1 MTADK
6 RKRKLAIFWLGPLLV
21 GSCIATGYEAT
32 HRLILHTSNLHGKKI
47 ELFQNENLHSGKEL
61 AALRQVHSN
70 KQKTKMHEEDKTL
83 VSVLVELQETEMQ
96 MMLNALETSLDNS
109 EIATPNNKENFEE
122 LFQTLSTP

>member
-6 RKRKLAIFWLGPLLV
+6 RKRKLASFWLGPLLV

-32 HRLILHTSNLHGKKI
+32 HRLVLHTSNLHGKKI

-61 AALRQVHSN
+61 ATLRQVHSN
-70 KQKTKMHEEDKTL
+70 KQKTKMPEEDKTL
-83 VSVLVELQETEMQ
+83 VSILVELQETEMQ

-109 EIATPNNKENFEE
+109 EIAKPNNQENFE
-122 LFQTLSTP
+122 